1 MSQRSQNLEVGNHIL
16 SIYNNREAKFN
27 EIFDFLKI
35 GLLQN
40 EVAMMITEEL
50 TKEEIIKK
58 MNANLSDK
66 NIEEMINNGD
76 FIIKSTSEWYFQ
88 GGVPRIQRTKALWAE
103 LLNRL
108 AKRGKKGLR
117 VVGDVYAFFKY

>member
-66 NIEEMINNGD
+66 NIEEMVNNGD

-88 GGVPRIQRTKALWAE
+88 GGVPSIQRTKTLWAE
-103 LLNRL
+103 LLNR
-108 AKRGKKGLR
+108 
-117 VVGDVYAFFKY
+117 